1 MVAQHAYTVLDA
13 KEVFIKTKKGQKKER
28 ILKLM
33 NPWGRYEWKG
43 IFLSIFRQMVRLLRC
58 MELGT
63 QGTARI

>member
-1 MVAQHAYTVLDA
+1 MGLISEHAYTILDA

-43 IFLSIFRQMVRLLRC
+43 NCFVIP
-58 MELGT
+58 
-63 QGTARI
+63 